1 MSETSPF
8 AQRPTTFDKRTG
20 IPLVGAPT
28 KGFGARV
35 ELESFITEKSLEAA
49 CVWVKE
55 QASVGT
61 ETGRLVAERA
71 VVLAERRDPKM
82 LLALERG
89 AEIMVRIEERE
100 RGRTQ
105 RDPSATPVDKVLSQ
119 EVQLWREA
127 YVTCDRGHPVSAFAW
142 IYAAAAKLAG
152 LL

>member
-1 MSETSPF
+1 MNATSPF
-8 AQRPTTFDKRTG
+8 APRPTTLDKRTG
-20 IPLVGAPT
+20 VPIVGAPSP
-28 KGFGARV
+28 GFGARV
-35 ELESFITEKSLEAA
+35 ELESFITEKSLETA

-55 QASVGT
+55 QAATGS
-61 ETGRLVAERA
+61 ETGRLIAERA

-105 RDPSATPVDKVLSQ
+105 RDVSATPVDKVLSQ

-127 YVTCDRGHPVSAFAW
+127 YVTCDRGHPVAAFAW